1 MGLKTRATIEEALQ
15 DAMKKYVGPNPKVL
29 ALPQT
34 FKLSAV
40 HLMMKDEVYDGT
52 NHCPHPEAYVK

>member
-1 MGLKTRATIEEALQ
+1 
-15 DAMKKYVGPNPKVL
+15 MKKYVGPNPKVL